1 MPLRLLLSVLIAAS
15 ALAAGAPAAFGHAAF
30 LGSDPAPG
38 TRLEASPRQVTLTF
52 TEPLNRRLT
61 RAQLVPVAGGSM
73 VPVRSRTTSEKRLVL
88 EPAEQLAQGAY
99 RIEWHTVSPLD
110 GHALE
115 GSFSFGVRAAAAGG
129 VHRVEQSPLADAGWL
144 RVGAR
149 IALYVALLL
158 FAGALLLRMLLAR
171 GPRSWLV
178 PAALDGAAG
187 LDTARAREREHA
199 LVGDLGLFAAG
210 SAAAAALL
218 EALDAA
224 GGLSPALVTDFLLAN
239 LAGIARV
246 AVVVLTLA
254 AAVAWR
260 RRPGLAAALA
270 ALALGAVAA
279 SGHASS
285 ADPRLPSVLMDWV
298 HLVAGAVW
306 LGGIALIVLVWGGTL
321 RAGDRRARL
330 AIARHV
336 LPAFGDVALPAFVL
350 VALTGLAALLVQ
362 LGSPSD
368 LWRTGYGAVLAVKI
382 ALVSLIAGASWW
394 HARRLRPR
402 LLAADGAGRARTERR
417 HWRLLRAEPIL
428 GLAVV
433 AAVALLATF
442 PLPPRQLGQAAD
454 EAQAAGPVCDPC
466 PLPQAGDSELAVADD
481 AGSHVVA
488 AWIRRNG
495 ERIEGTVRVL
505 DLRSRP
511 AGVPIAV
518 LRAVQRSCGRG
529 CRRFRTTNADALRV
543 ALRERGRRYVAA
555 LPTRWRQDESAR
567 ARQLLQSAQAAMR
580 ELRSVRQVEE
590 ITSGPGTYA
599 RTTYRLRS
607 PDRMAYTTE
616 PADTRTVVIGERQW
630 FRFKPGEP
638 FQETPFGSGIP
649 FSTKRW
655 FRWESY
661 AQAIRLLEV
670 REVGGQRVAELA
682 LYDPGTPV
690 WIRLTVELDDN
701 RVVRELMTA
710 RAHFMVRRNSAFAEP
725 VEIRPPEDA
734 RAR

>member
-1 MPLRLLLSVLIAAS
+1 MTLRPFLIVLLAAS

-38 TRLEASPRQVTLTF
+38 TRLEVSPRQVILTF

-61 RAQLVPVAGGSM
+61 KADLVRVAGGERLR
-73 VPVRSRTTSEKRLVL
+73 VRTRSTSEKRLVL
-88 EPAEQLAQGAY
+88 EPTEQLPRGAY

-129 VHRVEQSPLADAGWL
+129 VHRVEQSPVADGGWM

-158 FAGALLLRMLLAR
+158 FAGALLLGLLLSS
-171 GPRSWLV
+171 GNRSWLV
-178 PAALDGAAG
+178 PAALDEAPG
-187 LDTARAREREHA
+187 LDTARARERERA

-224 GGLSPALVTDFLLAN
+224 GGLSPAVISDFLLAN

-246 AVVVLTLA
+246 AVVLLTVA
-254 AAVAWR
+254 AAAAWR
-260 RRPGLAAALA
+260 RRPGLGAALA

-285 ADPRLPSVLMDWV
+285 ATPRLPSVLMDWV
-298 HLVAGAVW
+298 HLLSGAVW
-306 LGGIALIVLVWGGTL
+306 LGGIALIVLVWGRTL
-321 RAGDRRARL
+321 RAADRQDRL

-336 LPAFGDVALPAFVL
+336 LPAFGYVALPAFVL

-362 LGSPSD
+362 LNGPSD
-368 LWRTGYGAVLAVKI
+368 LWRTGYGVVLAVKI
-382 ALVSLIAGASWW
+382 ALVSMIAGASWW

-402 LLAADGAGRARTERR
+402 LLTAEGGPAARAERR
-417 HWRLLRAEPIL
+417 HWRLLQVEPVL

-433 AAVALLATF
+433 GAVALLATF
-442 PLPPRQLGQAAD
+442 PLSPRQLGEAAD
-454 EAQAAGPVCDPC
+454 EARAAGPVCDPC
-466 PLPQAGDSELAVADD
+466 PLPQARDAELAVADD
-481 AGSHVVA
+481 AGSNVVA
-488 AWIRRNG
+488 AWIRRDGN
-495 ERIEGTVRVL
+495 RVEGTVRVL
-505 DLRSRP
+505 DIRSRP
-511 AGVPIAV
+511 ARVPVAV
-518 LRAVQRSCGRG
+518 LGAAQRSCGRG
-529 CRRFRTTNADALRV
+529 CRRFRSPGADTLRV
-543 ALRERGRRYVAA
+543 ALRERGRRYVAE
-555 LPTRWRQDESAR
+555 LPTRWRQGESAR
-567 ARQLLQSAQAAMR
+567 ARRLLQAAQAAMR
-580 ELRSVRQVEE
+580 DVRSVRQVEE

-599 RTTYRLRS
+599 RTTYRLRA
-607 PDRMAYTTE
+607 PDRIAFTTE
-616 PADTRTVVIGERQW
+616 PGRTETIVFGERQW
-630 FRFKPGEP
+630 FRFKPEEP
-638 FQETPFGSGIP
+638 FQEGPFGAGIP

-661 AQAIRLLEV
+661 AQTIRLLAV
-670 REVGGQRVAELA
+670 RGVDGRRVAELA

-690 WIRLTVELDDN
+690 WIRLSVELDTK
-701 RVVRELMTA
+701 RVLREVMTA
-710 RAHFMVRRNSAFAEP
+710 RAHFMVRRNSAFGAP
-725 VEIRPPEDA
+725 VDIRPPEDD
-734 RAR
+734 RAG